1 MGRKFDIMDEANKIA
16 TDMENAE
23 KLKQSY
29 GVATKAYKDNN
40 EFYEQNKSVV
50 INHSEVIKSYNEII
64 NRFYY
69 LSVIMFSVISI
80 MILCKVF
87 L

>member
-29 GVATKAYKDNN
+29 GVATKAYRDNN
-40 EFYEQNKSVV
+40 EFYKQNKSAI

-80 MILCKVF
+80 MILCKMF

>member
-16 TDMENAE
+16 IDMENAE
-23 KLKQSY
+23 KHKQSY
-29 GVATKAYKDNN
+29 GVATKAYKDNIK
-40 EFYEQNKSVV
+40 FYKQNKSTSM
-50 INHSEVIKSYNEII
+50 NHSEVIKSYNEII

-69 LSVIMFSVISI
+69 LSIVLFSVILV
-80 MILCKVF
+80 MILCKVC